1 MAGPVSVFTPE
12 VLESA
17 RNLIGA
23 GVSKTDAAAQLGV
36 SRTGLTSALRRESD
50 PHPHRE
56 PHVDVDREFVEIPV
70 FERDYSHLDAL
81 YAYPLGDVHIGAAS
95 HQSDRWSEWL
105 GFLAD
110 NEDTSMVGLGDFLNA
125 AVIGSKSDTYAEK
138 LTVQEAKWR
147 LAEQL
152 TPLADQHRIDVLMPG
167 NHENRVT
174 RLTGEDPIYDVARVL
189 NANYAAAA
197 AMIHYRVGDQSYE
210 VYVRHGTGNG
220 QSLAQLDKS
229 AMVAKADVYITGHV
243 HKIATTC
250 DEYFVREEGR
260 MTRRRRYYVT
270 SGAFLAYE
278 QYAAERG
285 YKPSRIGAP
294 RIYLS
299 GDKHDVHI
307 SI

>member
-1 MAGPVSVFTPE
+1 MRPPAKFTPD
-12 VLESA
+12 LLGRA
-17 RNLIGA
+17 RNLLDA
-23 GVSKTDAAAQLGV
+23 GWSQHAAAVQLGV
-36 SRTGLTSALRRESD
+36 SQSGLSRALRRQSD
-50 PHPHRE
+50 PHPE
-56 PHVDVDREFVEIPV
+56 PNVVDVEREFVELPV

-81 YAYPLGDVHIGAAS
+81 YAYPLGDVHIGSAS
-95 HQSDRWSEWL
+95 HQRDRWDEWL
-105 GFLAD
+105 EFLRG
-110 NEDTSMVGLGDFLNA
+110 NEDTSMVGLGDFLNC
-125 AVIGSKSDTYAEK
+125 AVIGGKSDVYGEK
-138 LTVQEAKWR
+138 MTVQEAKWR

-152 TPLADQHRIDVLMPG
+152 TPLADAHRIDVLMPG

-189 NANYAAAA
+189 ATNYAQAA
-197 AMIHYRVGDQSYE
+197 AMLHYRVGSQSYE

-229 AMVAKADVYITGHV
+229 AMVARADVYITGHV

-250 DEYFVREEGR
+250 DEYFVREGAQ

-285 YKPSRIGAP
+285 YKPSRLGAP
-294 RIYLS
+294 RIFLS
-299 GDKHDVHI
+299 GERHDVHV